1 MPLLTSQGISGW
13 YVRKNISPSPLERN
27 IGSSTQRQ
35 VLRKF
40 GTSQRKTF
48 KKLYEQ
54 KDLVRNTKDQYAH
67 ACNNVWKN
75 SEQRLLGDWSGDRN
89 ENTFD
94 FFDINSGK
102 VLSAFNGRYNS
113 ETVIDLT
120 QSPIASRL
128 LSVPG
133 YEAANVELRITRKNA
148 VKITNMSRFG
158 NDDNRSVVNVASDKF
173 YQQTKMKKLSE
184 TFGSER

>member
-1 MPLLTSQGISGW
+1 MPLLTSSGGAH
-13 YVRKNISPSPLERN
+13 K
-27 IGSSTQRQ
+27 SSTSIPTERAATELT
-35 VLRKF
+35 VRF
-40 GTSQRKTF
+40 FSTSQRKTF

-67 ACNNVWKN
+67 ACENIWKN
-75 SEQRLLGDWSGDRN
+75 SQQRLLGNPSLSSDGSSLPIVA
-89 ENTFD
+89 TFD

-128 LSVPG
+128 LSAPG

-148 VKITNMSRFG
+148 VKIT
-158 NDDNRSVVNVASDKF
+158 
-173 YQQTKMKKLSE
+173 
-184 TFGSER
+184 